1 MFELSGINAL
11 VTGATGGLGGAI
23 ARALHAQG
31 AVVGISGTRAE
42 ALEALAKE
50 MGERVHVLPC
60 NLGDAAQVEAL
71 VPSAEK
77 AMGQVDVLVNNAGIT
92 RDGLFMRMK
101 DEDWEQVLAVNLTST
116 FRLSRACLRGM
127 MKRRFGRIVSITS
140 VVGVT
145 GNAGQGNYAASK
157 AGMIGMSKSLA
168 AEVASRNITVN
179 CVAPGFIASPMTD
192 VLNEKQR
199 EGIMSSIPAG
209 RLGEGAD
216 VAAAVVYLA
225 SREAGYV
232 TGQTLHVNGGMA
244 MI

>member
-1 MFELSGINAL
+1 
-11 VTGATGGLGGAI
+11 
-23 ARALHAQG
+23 
-31 AVVGISGTRAE
+31 
-42 ALEALAKE
+42 
-50 MGERVHVLPC
+50 
-60 NLGDAAQVEAL
+60 
-71 VPSAEK
+71 
-77 AMGQVDVLVNNAGIT
+77 
-92 RDGLFMRMK
+92 
-101 DEDWEQVLAVNLTST
+101 
-116 FRLSRACLRGM
+116 M